1 MKNNNQWKQD
11 GNWTPEIQ
19 PKAWL
24 LQPYIATVSKYCKL
38 APPNTLVRFNVIIAG
53 IWTVQLCILPADFVV
68 NYLKLP
74 AIALKSK
81 QQDLQRFYYFRSLY
95 QGDNIISAVG
105 KFHHSQQK
113 MKELHVAAPAQQP
126 VWLPVP
132 DRRANVPV
140 NSSWQQT
147 HPGIKKWQNT
157 QTMEEWQPNSF
168 NSTEAALGENRQRQL
183 GWKPGTHSKAE

>member
-1 MKNNNQWKQD
+1 MTSENRMEAELLKSS
-11 GNWTPEIQ
+11 
-19 PKAWL
+19 PKYDWL
-24 LQPYIATVSKYCKL
+24 LQAYIATVSKYCKL
-38 APPNTLVRFNVIIAG
+38 PSPTLVRFNVIIAG
-53 IWTVQLCILPADFVV
+53 IWTAQFCILPADLAV

-81 QQDLQRFYYFRSLY
+81 QQDLQRFYYFRGLY

-113 MKELHVAAPAQQP
+113 MKELHVAAPARQL

-168 NSTEAALGENRQRQL
+168 NSTEPALGENRQRQL
-183 GWKPGTHSKAE
+183 GWKPRTRSKAE

>member
-1 MKNNNQWKQD
+1 M
-11 GNWTPEIQ
+11 
-19 PKAWL
+19 
-24 LQPYIATVSKYCKL
+24 
-38 APPNTLVRFNVIIAG
+38 
-53 IWTVQLCILPADFVV
+53 
-68 NYLKLP
+68 
-74 AIALKSK
+74 SK
-81 QQDLQRFYYFRSLY
+81 QQDLQVFYYFRGLY
-95 QGDNIISAVG
+95 QGDDIISAVG

-113 MKELHVAAPAQQP
+113 MKELHVAAPAQQL

-168 NSTEAALGENRQRQL
+168 NSTEAAPGENRQRQL
-183 GWKPGTHSKAE
+183 GLKPRTCSEAG